1 MRDFLLVT
9 NSVKEEGIEYS
20 KKLIEILERK
30 GCRCTAN
37 LFTKE
42 HHGGGYLFT
51 DPGLVPAETDAVLVL
66 GGDGTFIHAAKD
78 LISLDLPI
86 MGINFGTLG
95 YLTEVKADE
104 FEDALD
110 IILNNEH
117 YIEKRMLLAGDIIRD
132 REVIHSDIALN
143 DIVLNRSLSTGVIN
157 YDVVVNADLL
167 YSYSADGII
176 ISTPTGST
184 GYNLSAGGP
193 VVQPTAEI
201 ILATPI
207 AAHTLNS
214 RSIAFSADVEINLIV
229 KKRFTEREQRRV
241 VSFDGE
247 REIIL
252 EDGDII
258 RIRKAD
264 RVTKVIKVNKMSFVE
279 QLGKKMR

>member
-1 MRDFLLVT
+1 MKDFLLIT
-9 NSVKEEGIEYS
+9 NSAKEKGVEYS
-20 KKLIEILERK
+20 EKLIKILESK
-30 GCRCTAN
+30 GCRCSAS

-42 HHGGGYLFT
+42 STDKPYLYT
-51 DPGLVPAETDAVLVL
+51 DPALVPEETDAVLVL
-66 GGDGTFIHAAKD
+66 GGDGTFLHAAKD
-78 LISLDLPI
+78 LINLDLPI

-95 YLTEVKADE
+95 YLTEVTADG
-104 FEDALD
+104 FEDALN

-117 YIEKRMLLAGDIIRD
+117 FVEKRMLLAGDIIRG
-132 REVIHSDIALN
+132 REVIHSDMALN

-157 YDVVVNADLL
+157 FDVVVNSNFLN
-167 YSYSADGII
+167 SYSADGII
-176 ISTPTGST
+176 VATPTGST

-201 ILATPI
+201 ILATPLC
-207 AAHTLNS
+207 AHTLNS

-229 KKRFTEREQRRV
+229 NKRISAREQRRV

-247 REIIL
+247 KEIIL

-264 RVTKVIKVNKMSFVE
+264 KVTKVLRVNKMSFVE